1 MGFFYLVSTMRKSV
15 PFIIISIVLLSN
27 LKVEQPVN
35 IPIKINNK
43 ESSVDRSDMDVDI
56 KTSNFNEDNTII
68 ISISNQTLTYK
79 SRFYNIS
86 TSRWGIGNE
95 KGSNKTPLGL
105 HSIYRKLGQNEPIG
119 TIFKGGTSI
128 GITYDKSSMVG
139 DLVTSRVIWLDGKE
153 KHNNNSRDR
162 HIYIHGTNHEESI
175 GIPSSH
181 GCIRM
186 YNKDVIELFD
196 LVDNKTLIDI
206 ID

>member
-1 MGFFYLVSTMRKSV
+1 MRKSISFV
-15 PFIIISIVLLSN
+15 IIIVLLSN
-27 LKVEQPVN
+27 LKVEQPSN
-35 IPIKINNK
+35 IPVKINNK
-43 ESSVDRSDMDVDI
+43 ESSVDTSVDKSDIDVDI
-56 KTSNFNEDNTII
+56 KTSNLSEDNTII

-79 SRFYNIS
+79 SHFYNIS

-95 KGSNKTPLGL
+95 KGSNKTPLGI

-119 TIFKGGTSI
+119 TIFKGGASI
-128 GITYDKSSMVG
+128 SVTYYKSSMVG

-153 KHNNNSRDR
+153 NHNNNSRDR
-162 HIYIHGTNHEESI
+162 RIYIHGTNHEENI
-175 GIPSSH
+175 GTPSSH

-196 LVDNKTLIDI
+196 LVDNKTLVNI

>member
-1 MGFFYLVSTMRKSV
+1 MRKSI
-15 PFIIISIVLLSN
+15 PFVIISVVILSN
-27 LKVEQPVN
+27 LKVEQPSN

-43 ESSVDRSDMDVDI
+43 EYGVDKSDMDVDI
-56 KTSNFNEDNTII
+56 KTSNLSEDNTII

-86 TSRWGIGNE
+86 TSKWGIGNE
-95 KGSNKTPLGL
+95 IGSNKTPLGL

-119 TIFKGGTSI
+119 TIFKGGASI
-128 GITYDKSSMVG
+128 GITYYKSSLEG

-153 KHNNNSRDR
+153 NHNNNSRDR
-162 HIYIHGTNHEESI
+162 RIYIHGTNHEESI

-181 GCIRM
+181 GCVRM

-196 LVDNKTLIDI
+196 LVDNKTLVNI